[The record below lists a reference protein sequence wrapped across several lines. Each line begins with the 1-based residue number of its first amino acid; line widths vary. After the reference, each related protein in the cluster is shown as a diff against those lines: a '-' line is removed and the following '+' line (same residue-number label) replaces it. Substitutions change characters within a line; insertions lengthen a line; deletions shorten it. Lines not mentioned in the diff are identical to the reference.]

1 MLDVLHPHRRIDV
14 RCRSRSDERRIGSP
28 APLASAFERCASR
41 YALAVTASELVRTS
55 GTTVWNWLTT
65 PPPEVVTTEDRATR
79 TLVGIEL
86 PVRASIAL
94 AVTTLV
100 LLIDLSRVLIPSWV
114 AAAGR
119 GPDGLRGV
127 ALERTV
133 LFGVVPLL
141 AIALAMRDRPS
152 RYGLRLGDVR
162 AGLLLGLAGCV
173 LMTPVVLWFA
183 RLPDVTAYYAVSAGS
198 PIDMVVTYALDLS
211 AAEFLFRG
219 FLMFALLRA
228 VGPIGVLIAVMPFAY
243 AHVGKPAL
251 ELLSTLGGGLAYGWL
266 AWRTRSVVWGAL
278 AHVYIMTLVTVAA
291 AAPL

>member
-1 MLDVLHPHRRIDV
+1 M
-14 RCRSRSDERRIGSP
+14 
-28 APLASAFERCASR
+28 
-41 YALAVTASELVRTS
+41 TASDLVRTG

-65 PPPEVVTTEDRATR
+65 PPPDAATADDRRTR

-86 PVRASIAL
+86 PVRASIAI

-100 LLIDLSRVLIPSWV
+100 LLVDFSRILLPSGIV
-114 AAAGR
+114 AAGR

-127 ALERTV
+127 ALERFV

-141 AIALAMRDRPS
+141 VIVLAMRDRPS
-152 RYGLRLGDVR
+152 RYGLRLGDAR

-183 RLPDVTAYYAVSAGS
+183 RLPDVAAYYAASAGS
-198 PIDMVVTYALDLS
+198 PIDMVATYALDLS

-266 AWRTRSVVWGAL
+266 AWRTRSILWGAI

-291 AAPL
+291 AAPR

>member
-1 MLDVLHPHRRIDV
+1 VLHAHRRIGV
-14 RCRSRSDERRIGSP
+14 GCRRRSDERPIRSIHAARERP
-28 APLASAFERCASR
+28 FERFASR
-41 YALAVTASELVRTS
+41 YALDMTASDLVRTG

-65 PPPEVVTTEDRATR
+65 PPPDAATADDRRTR

-86 PVRASIAL
+86 PVRASIAI

-100 LLIDLSRVLIPSWV
+100 LLVDFSRILLPSGIV
-114 AAAGR
+114 AAGR

-127 ALERTV
+127 ALERFV

-141 AIALAMRDRPS
+141 VIVLAMRDRPS
-152 RYGLRLGDVR
+152 RYGLRLGDAR

-183 RLPDVTAYYAVSAGS
+183 RLPDVAAYYAASVGS
-198 PIDMVVTYALDLS
+198 PIDMVATYALDLS

-266 AWRTRSVVWGAL
+266 AWRTRSILWGAI

-291 AAPL
+291 AAPR